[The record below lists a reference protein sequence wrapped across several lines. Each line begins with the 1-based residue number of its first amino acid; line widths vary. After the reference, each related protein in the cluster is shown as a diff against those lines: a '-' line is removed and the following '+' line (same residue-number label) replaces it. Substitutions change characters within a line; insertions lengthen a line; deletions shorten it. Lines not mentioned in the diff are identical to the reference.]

1 MAPKFKKADS
11 FDEFTTEKLD
21 VVQNRL
27 LGDYNSLGI
36 YSINKKVS
44 AELVELKKVKKESYN
59 NEFFCTAQTHSGRF
73 IDFEISFKK
82 NSETKLLVAEL
93 YVLEGVPKQGGRMM
107 NVLKTPIG
115 KFTSEVAPDF
125 VDVALKQFNVVYNA
139 DDEGQN
145 RKEVDDEYITKRNM
159 LLSALDKLTA
169 DSYNVIYEDYFTQR
183 INLLKATNNAY
194 TKKILAIF
202 NDEFNKISDFFL
214 LDKKTKKVINY
225 KAMNE
230 LLDKAF
236 EDLYGLDDYAESEK
250 DFKQRLLPILTMF
263 ISGAER
269 ISASAKKSV
278 LDTVPKRY
286 KDDMS
291 ETLLDMKQAEESR
304 LNPEVK
310 ESNKD
315 MIFKGMKGKMD
326 RIKTTMVKDSAETV
340 LKKPEDGNL
349 VKDEEVMSTL
359 ASGVGKGKS
368 VAGLTGSTPTQGGFG
383 ANTFA
388 NSFEDYLASSTH
400 SSDANKV
407 NIDDDKTDDEEL
419 DSDAAQVS
427 AEENKGKSNYG
438 PAEGQT
444 PQGNGKGKSSRIPNS
459 FDSDMTKVDSKIEE
473 VNKAAE
479 GVGSNNKDAEDAMGA
494 IF

>member
-27 LGDYNSLGI
+27 LGDYNALGI

-59 NEFFCTAQTHSGRF
+59 NEFFCTAQTHGGRF

-82 NSETKLLVAEL
+82 NSESKLLVAEL

-115 KFTSEVAPDF
+115 KYTSQVTPDF
-125 VDVALKQFNVVYNA
+125 VDIALKKFNVVYAA
-139 DDEGQN
+139 DDEGQD
-145 RKEVDDEYITKRNM
+145 RKDIDDEYITKRGM
-159 LLSALDKLTA
+159 LLAAIDKLTA

-183 INLLKATNNAY
+183 INLLKATNNSY

-214 LDKKTKKVINY
+214 LDKKTKKVLNY

-236 EDLYGLDDYAESEK
+236 DDLYGLDEYAESEK

-269 ISASAKKSV
+269 IDASAKKSV
-278 LDTVPKRY
+278 LDNVPKKF
-286 KDDMS
+286 KDDMT
-291 ETLLDMKQAEESR
+291 EALLDVKQAQESR
-304 LNPEVK
+304 QAPQVK
-310 ESNKD
+310 ESNTEMVAKD
-315 MIFKGMKGKMD
+315 NGNKL
-326 RIKTTMVKDSAETV
+326 KDLTNRLS
-340 LKKPEDGNL
+340 
-349 VKDEEVMSTL
+349 
-359 ASGVGKGKS
+359 GKGKS
-368 VAGLTGSTPTQGGFG
+368 TTKEDVSTNSNGNDEEFSKLMSDLTINPQKLESLGKNNSTKEQLK
-383 ANTFA
+383 
-388 NSFEDYLASSTH
+388 NS
-400 SSDANKV
+400 
-407 NIDDDKTDDEEL
+407 DDKTQANIDYDLENIKDDAKNETVTVEV
-419 DSDAAQVS
+419 VS
-427 AEENKGKSNYG
+427 GEKNETSVIPEGNLNKGDFGKRKVENVK
-438 PAEGQT
+438 EDLNNMF
-444 PQGNGKGKSSRIPNS
+444 GNGLTLN
-459 FDSDMTKVDSKIEE
+459 DSVSHK
-473 VNKAAE
+473 
-479 GVGSNNKDAEDAMGA
+479 
-494 IF
+494 

>member
-82 NSETKLLVAEL
+82 NSETKMLVAEL

-115 KFTSEVAPDF
+115 KFTSEVTPDF

-236 EDLYGLDDYAESEK
+236 EDLYGLDEYAESEK

-310 ESNKD
+310 ESNPD
-315 MIFKGMKGKMD
+315 MLLKGVKGKMD
-326 RIKTTMVKDSAETV
+326 RIKTVLGKDTV
-340 LKKPEDGNL
+340 APDTKKTEDGNL

-359 ASGVGKGKS
+359 ASGVGTGKS
-368 VAGLTGSTPTQGGFG
+368 VPFNPTKISGFGLDNVVDAMNEYTRISTDPNMEPVDEFKEDPNIQDDKSKLVDEFNKGSQGGFSG
-383 ANTFA
+383 
-388 NSFEDYLASSTH
+388 
-400 SSDANKV
+400 
-407 NIDDDKTDDEEL
+407 
-419 DSDAAQVS
+419 
-427 AEENKGKSNYG
+427 G
-438 PAEGQT
+438 
-444 PQGNGKGKSSRIPNS
+444 
-459 FDSDMTKVDSKIEE
+459 KVDSSKGPILGDPGVPDEDLGGNATRE
-473 VNKAAE
+473 SRVYEASTDLGNGLGE
-479 GVGSNNKDAEDAMGA
+479 GL
-494 IF
+494 